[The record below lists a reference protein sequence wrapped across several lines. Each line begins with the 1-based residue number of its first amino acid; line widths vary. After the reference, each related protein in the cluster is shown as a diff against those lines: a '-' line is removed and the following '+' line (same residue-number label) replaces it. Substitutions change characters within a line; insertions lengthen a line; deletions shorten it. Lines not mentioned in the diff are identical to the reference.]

1 MEKASSRCNLYVYL
15 EGRQDSGMADLAER
29 IRFSL
34 GMGLPVPTLVSQ
46 PLFYCYWSVSRR
58 VVPIRTPGAFTSLQ
72 GQSPWVAFLPAGGGV
87 SKVCNST
94 ALEPVQEL
102 MLGFAIHWPSQ
113 TIAFAAAGLTS
124 PAAVLLKDTPS
135 IWSPF
140 ACFCHYVPKSCASFS
155 FQQMICWS
163 DGFL

>member
-1 MEKASSRCNLYVYL
+1 MEKASSRCNLYIYL
-15 EGRQDSGMADLAER
+15 EGWQDSGMADLAER

-58 VVPIRTPGAFTSLQ
+58 VVPIRTPGAFTSWQ
-72 GQSPWVAFLPAGGGV
+72 GQSPWVALPATGGGI

-113 TIAFAAAGLTS
+113 TI
-124 PAAVLLKDTPS
+124 VLLLLGSHPLLLFFLRTLHPFGLHLPASVTMSPS
-135 IWSPF
+135 PVSPF
-140 ACFCHYVPKSCASFS
+140 SSS
-155 FQQMICWS
+155 R
-163 DGFL
+163 